1 MDHTVEDVNPQE
13 SPCRYGVIFV
23 GDAGPEWLDHVVAAD
38 DCGFWGLGVGDSQAI
53 YPDVYV
59 RLTQA
64 AMATTRLR
72 LGPWVTNPLTR
83 HPAVTASAIATVDDV
98 SGGRAFLG
106 VGAGDS
112 AAATIGERPA
122 TAAQLGSYVD
132 TVDRL
137 QRDGAASWGGRAVT
151 HTPARRR
158 VPIYLAASGP
168 RTIRLAGRIADGVVI
183 ATGLTPEIMAS
194 ARRELAAGARSAGR
208 DPADI
213 DVWWLA
219 LVNIAADD
227 ETALAELKGSLATFG
242 NMAVKAPALRAGLA
256 PTIAGSMDELSR
268 RYASMHHAEHAESP
282 NTRLTDELGLTDY
295 LRDRFA
301 LCGSP
306 RTFAA
311 EVRRVQAAGARN
323 LWFSLRV
330 ADKGRVLSMWRE
342 EVRDLLP
349 GA

>member
-1 MDHTVEDVNPQE
+1 MDPTLAVPNPDE
-13 SPCRYGVIFV
+13 SPCRYGLILV
-23 GDAGPEWLDHVVAAD
+23 GDAGPGWLDHVVAAD

-64 AMATTRLR
+64 AMVTTQLR

-83 HPAVTASAIATVDDV
+83 HPGVTAGAIASVDDV

-106 VGAGDS
+106 VGSGDS

-122 TAAQLGSYVD
+122 TAAELADYVD

-137 QRDGAASWGGRAVT
+137 QRDGAASWRGRSVT

-168 RTIRLAGRIADGVVI
+168 RAIRLAGRIADGVVI
-183 ATGLTPEIMAS
+183 ATGLTPEIVAD
-194 ARRELAAGARSAGR
+194 ARRELAVGASDAGR

-219 LVNIAADD
+219 LVNIAPD
-227 ETALAELKGSLATFG
+227 EDTALAELKGSLATFA
-242 NMAVKAPALRAGLA
+242 NMAVKAPALRARLDPGVA
-256 PTIAGSMDELSR
+256 DAMDELRR
-268 RYASMHHAEHAESP
+268 RYSSMHHARFRGSP
-282 NTRLTDELGLTDY
+282 NAELSDELGLTDY
-295 LRDRFA
+295 LRGRFA
-301 LCGSP
+301 LCGTP
-306 RTFAA
+306 GTFAA
-311 EVRRVQAAGARN
+311 EVRRAQAAGARN

-330 ADKGRVLSMWRE
+330 PDKGRVLSMWRD
-342 EVRDLLP
+342 EVRGLLA